1 MDLVKTFLEDWSSN
15 KALDILENMK
25 NGEKTKIYI
34 WTVEKE
40 GKYFKVN
47 QKQFEGVWPTLG
59 YLDREWT
66 KIKETL

>member
-25 NGEKTKIYI
+25 DGEKTKIYI

-47 QKQFEGVWPTLG
+47 QKRFEGVWHTLG
-59 YLDREWT
+59 YLDREWA
-66 KIKETL
+66 KVKETL

>member
-47 QKQFEGVWPTLG
+47 QKQFEGVWASFVRNPNSF
-59 YLDREWT
+59 RP
-66 KIKETL
+66 ISF